1 VKLNL
6 NPKVLAVWKWL
17 VYFFKKVFIVLGV
30 ITFLAIIFSFTDYPF
45 WAYYWLGTHN
55 SELESPPDIVVLMGG
70 GGMPSPDGLIRC
82 YYAAEI
88 AHIYPRSRVIIAIP
102 ADTAQKEY
110 SPELLMGEEL
120 KMRGIDS
127 VRILYEKEGFNTRTQ
142 ALNIFNMLGKVAAD
156 SLALRIVTSPEH
168 MFRSV
173 ATFRK
178 IGFSEVGGAPS
189 FEEDIE
195 ESLLVEKKKIYQ
207 ADKQNTR
214 GLNIRYNMWNYLK
227 YEITVLREYCAIVY
241 YKLKGWI

>member
-1 VKLNL
+1 MKLN
-6 NPKVLAVWKWL
+6 PGIFDVLKWL
-17 VYFFKKVFIVLGV
+17 IYFFNRVFLVLG
-30 ITFLAIIFSFTDYPF
+30 IATFLAFIFSFTDYPF

-55 SELESPPDIVVLMGG
+55 AELESQPDVVVLMGG

-82 YYAAEI
+82 YYTAEI
-88 AHIYPRSRVIIAIP
+88 AHLYPESKVIIAIP
-102 ADTAQKEY
+102 ADTALKED
-110 SPELLMGEEL
+110 SPELLMGAEL
-120 KMRGIDS
+120 MMRGIDS
-127 VRILYEKEGFNTRTQ
+127 TRIIYEKNGYNTRTQ
-142 ALNIFNMLGKVAAD
+142 ALNIYSFLGKESAD
-156 SLALRIVTSPEH
+156 SLTLRIVTSPEH

-195 ESLLVEKKKIYQ
+195 ESLLVKKEKKEGTN
-207 ADKQNTR
+207 KQEIR

-227 YEITVLREYCAIVY
+227 YEITVLREYCAIAY